1 MSKEFTEAD
10 RQSMDT
16 AAASAEADLENI
28 PEEALQVVAGWWG
41 KWYPDAGH
49 KRLARVL
56 LQYASKEKEE

>member
-1 MSKEFTEAD
+1 MAKEFTEQD

-28 PEEALQVVAGWWG
+28 PEEALQVVANWWK

-56 LQYASKEKEE
+56 LQYAPKEKEE